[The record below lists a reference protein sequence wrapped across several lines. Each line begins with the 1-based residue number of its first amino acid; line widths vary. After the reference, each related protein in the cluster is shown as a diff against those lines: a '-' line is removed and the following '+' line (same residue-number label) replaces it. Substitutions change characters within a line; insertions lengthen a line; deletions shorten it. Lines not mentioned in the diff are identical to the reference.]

1 MKTTLVLLS
10 LLAVT
15 FIAASQPQ
23 EPPQRQRSVTKLNL
37 TDAQQE
43 QFQKI
48 SFDIQKKQIELK
60 AKAET
65 ARLELRRLMASDN
78 LDKSAVEKK
87 LNEVSSAQTALHM
100 NRINGWIEKNK
111 VLTPEQQKLWKKE
124 LRNNRRGANAKERE
138 VRIERMRMQRR
149 PMMQRQP

>member
-1 MKTTLVLLS
+1 MKNMIVLLS
-10 LLAVT
+10 LLAVSL
-15 FIAASQPQ
+15 AAAFSPQ
-23 EPPQRQRSVTKLNL
+23 EPPQRQRGEAKLNL

-48 SFDIQKKQIELK
+48 SFDVRKKQIELK

-65 ARLELRRLMASDN
+65 ARLELRRLMTSDN
-78 LDKSAVEKK
+78 LDKSAIEKK
-87 LNEVSSAQTALHM
+87 LNEVSAAQTALKM

-111 VLTPEQQKLWKKE
+111 ALTPEQQKLWKKE
-124 LRNNRRGANAKERE
+124 LRHNPRGANKKERT
-138 VRIERMRMQRR
+138 VHIERMRMQGR

>member
-1 MKTTLVLLS
+1 MKKMIVLFS
-10 LLAVT
+10 LLTVT
-15 FIAASQPQ
+15 FIAVSQPQ
-23 EPPQRQRSVTKLNL
+23 GAFQRQRAASKLNL

-48 SFDIQKKQIELK
+48 SFDVQKKQIELK
-60 AKAET
+60 AKVET
-65 ARLELRRLMASDN
+65 ARLELRRLMAFDN
-78 LDKSAVEKK
+78 LDKTAIEKK
-87 LNEVSSAQTALHM
+87 MNEVSSAQTALQM

-124 LRNNRRGANAKERE
+124 LRHNPRGANKKERT
-138 VRIERMRMQRR
+138 VQIERMRMQGR

>member
-1 MKTTLVLLS
+1 MKKLLVLFS
-10 LLAVT
+10 LIAVT
-15 FIAASQPQ
+15 CIAVSQP
-23 EPPQRQRSVTKLNL
+23 PGSPQRQRAASKLNL

-48 SFDIQKKQIELK
+48 TFDVHKKHIELK
-60 AKAET
+60 AKTET

-78 LDKSAVEKK
+78 LDKSAIEKK
-87 LNEVSSAQTALHM
+87 MNEVSAAQTAVQM

-111 VLTPEQQKLWKKE
+111 MLTPEQQKLWKKE
-124 LRNNRRGANAKERE
+124 LHRNPRGANKKDRT
-138 VRIERMRMQRR
+138 VHIERMRMEGR